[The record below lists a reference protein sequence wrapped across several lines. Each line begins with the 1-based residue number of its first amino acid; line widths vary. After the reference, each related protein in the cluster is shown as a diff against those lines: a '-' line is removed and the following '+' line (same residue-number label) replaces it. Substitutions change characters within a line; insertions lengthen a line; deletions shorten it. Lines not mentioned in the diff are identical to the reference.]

1 MENKKAKYLSVV
13 VPVFHGEKTINDL
26 KYVTPAEEGSISSKK
41 DKRSTPNH
49 ASYRPVKVEFSTS
62 STDAWLKSSGYYKTS
77 RTPAWDKFR
86 MKLNEKDTAGEV
98 VEKLGQ

>member
-1 MENKKAKYLSVV
+1 MLGGTLLMLL
-13 VPVFHGEKTINDL
+13 F
-26 KYVTPAEEGSISSKK
+26 SKR
-41 DKRSTPNH
+41 DKRTT
-49 ASYRPVKVEFSTS
+49 YRPVKVEFSTS